1 MGNQKIQVKKSEKQR
16 VSCAKNIYVEHWGVL
31 MYYDTNQFHQ
41 FQYRGPHDKPHGARI
56 LGKYYNMRF

>member
-1 MGNQKIQVKKSEKQR
+1 
-16 VSCAKNIYVEHWGVL
+16 